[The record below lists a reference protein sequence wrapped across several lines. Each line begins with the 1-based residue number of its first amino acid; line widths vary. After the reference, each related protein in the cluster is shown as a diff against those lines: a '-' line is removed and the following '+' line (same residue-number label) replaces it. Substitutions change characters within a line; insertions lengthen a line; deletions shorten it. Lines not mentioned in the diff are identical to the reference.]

1 MGQYFP
7 VWQADGTDRYVPLT
21 VVISAHLL
29 LIVWLNSHPLQP
41 ELSLALPT
49 MTGILVAPP
58 VPEPV
63 VMPPQPKPVP
73 PRPRPVQRMK
83 PPPPAEN
90 AITIPAEPEPPPP
103 PPSAPMAAAESG
115 IGPAPV
121 IPPRSDAAHLNNPAP
136 AYPPI
141 SRRFGEQG
149 RVLFDVYILADGTVG
164 EIRLKASSGFS
175 RLDTAAREAVKR
187 WRYVPARRGD
197 VAIAYWYVQPVSF
210 SLQHPQ
216 PQ

>member
-1 MGQYFP
+1 MDSHFRVWPAADSDRP
-7 VWQADGTDRYVPLT
+7 VSLMLVTG
-21 VVISAHLL
+21 AHLMM
-29 LIVWLNSHPLQP
+29 IAWLYSHPLQP
-41 ELSLALPT
+41 ELSLSLPT
-49 MTGILVAPP
+49 MTGVLVAPP

-63 VMPPQPKPVP
+63 VAPPKPKPLP
-73 PRPRPVQRMK
+73 PRPRPVPRIKQA
-83 PPPPAEN
+83 PPAEH
-90 AITIPAEPEPPPP
+90 AITLPAEPEPPP
-103 PPSAPMAAAESG
+103 PPSAPMAAAQAEP
-115 IGPAPV
+115 GPAPV

-136 AYPPI
+136 AYPPL
-141 SRRFGEQG
+141 SRRLGEQG

-175 RLDTAAREAVKR
+175 RLDAAAREAVKR

-210 SLQHPQ
+210 SLHPSQ